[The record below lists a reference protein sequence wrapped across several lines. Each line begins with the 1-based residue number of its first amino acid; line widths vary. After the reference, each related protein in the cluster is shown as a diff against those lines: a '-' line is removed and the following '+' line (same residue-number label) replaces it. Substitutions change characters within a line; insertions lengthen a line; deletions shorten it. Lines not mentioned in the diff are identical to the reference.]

1 MTLARNFATVA
12 SSTLS
17 SRVLGFV
24 RDMFLAAALGT
35 GPVADAFLV
44 AFRLPNL
51 FRRLF
56 AEGAFT
62 AAFIPLYARK
72 LEEEG
77 DAAARRF
84 AGETLSVLLV
94 ALVVVTILGEVAM
107 TPIAAVL
114 APGFT
119 ADPAKFELTV
129 LLMRIALPYL
139 AFIAL
144 LAFFSGVL
152 NAHGRFFAAAMAP
165 AVLNLV
171 LIAAL
176 AYVIAGGWQESRDAG
191 ILLAAATTVG
201 GVLQLGLVV
210 AAVRHDGLSVGL
222 PRPRL
227 TPAVRRLLALAAP
240 ALVGGGVTQ
249 INIVVGTM
257 IASFAPGAIAVLG
270 YADRLYQLPLG
281 IVGATVA
288 VVMLP
293 DLSRQLRAGRAD
305 LAQETQNR
313 SLEFAMAV
321 TLPAAVALFVLA
333 DPIVHVIYERGAF
346 GAADTAATAR
356 TLAAFALG
364 LPAFVLIKVF
374 SPGFFAREDTRA
386 PMWFAVLGVAV
397 NVAVSLLLFPLLAEV
412 GIALATSLSGWV
424 NAALLGVALHRRG
437 HLAPDARLRRSLP
450 LIVLA
455 ALVMGSLVAVLAGFG
470 EALLHGPHLAVRAAS
485 LAAIC
490 LVGIV
495 LFAAFCQFARIVD
508 FRALLRSLRSGKG

>member
-94 ALVVVTILGEVAM
+94 ALVVVTLLGEIAM

-119 ADPAKFELTV
+119 ADPEKFELTV

-165 AVLNLV
+165 ALLNLV

-201 GVLQLGLVV
+201 GILQLGLVV
-210 AAVRHDGLSVGL
+210 VAVRHDGLSVGL

-305 LAQETQNR
+305 LAHETQNR

-333 DPIVHVIYERGAF
+333 EPIVHVIYERGAF
-346 GAADTAATAR
+346 DADDTLATAR
-356 TLAAFALG
+356 VLMGFSAG

-397 NVAVSLLLFPLLAEV
+397 NVAASLALFPLYAEL
-412 GIALATSLSGWV
+412 GIAIATSLSGWV
-424 NAALLGVALHRRG
+424 NALLLGWALHRRG
-437 HLAPDARLRRSLP
+437 HFPLDAKVRRNLPLVLGAALAMGGAVWGAALYADPFFDDAR
-450 LIVLA
+450 VL
-455 ALVMGSLVAVLAGFG
+455 
-470 EALLHGPHLAVRAAS
+470 VRAGAM
-485 LAAIC
+485 AAIC
-490 LVGIV
+490 GAGV
-495 LFAAFCQFARIVD
+495 LLFGLFCQVAGVVD
-508 FRALLRSLRSGKG
+508 VGAVLGALRRRRG